1 MSYKSNYYTETVTT
15 QSIFEYFKVSNNK
28 LNQFKNKL
36 VNFIEIENSNIKFH
50 HFLIITLKIP
60 LNRNYDPWFKKIF

>member
-28 LNQFKNKL
+28 
-36 VNFIEIENSNIKFH
+36 FH
-50 HFLIITLKIP
+50 HFLIITLKFP
-60 LNRNYDPWFKKIF
+60 LNRNYDPWFNILKGQFFVFNNIIFYYKF